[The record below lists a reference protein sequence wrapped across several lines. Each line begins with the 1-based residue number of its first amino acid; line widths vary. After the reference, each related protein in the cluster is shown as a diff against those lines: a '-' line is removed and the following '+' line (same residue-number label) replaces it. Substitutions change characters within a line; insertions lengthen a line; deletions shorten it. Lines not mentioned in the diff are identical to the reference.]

1 MPSFFFFFGVVVFF
15 LPTPYYFLRLLGETL
30 ITVTADHSHVFTIG
44 GYAERGN
51 PVFGLLRAVD
61 GELAVDK
68 DGKTYTTLGYANGPG
83 GLNGSRPDLRGV
95 NTTDKN
101 YRQQAT
107 VLLNSETHS
116 SEDVGKNVD

>member
-1 MPSFFFFFGVVVFF
+1 MGLNLPSVFF
-15 LPTPYYFLRLLGETL
+15 LQTPYYFLRLSGETL

-44 GYAERGN
+44 GYAKRGN
-51 PVFGLLRAVD
+51 PVFGLLKYVD
-61 GELAVDK
+61 DELAVDK
-68 DGKTYTTLGYANGPG
+68 MDKPYTTLGYANGPG
-83 GLNGSRPDLRGV
+83 GLNGFRPDLSGV

-116 SEDVGKNVD
+116 SEDVGKTVAF

>member
-1 MPSFFFFFGVVVFF
+1 M
-15 LPTPYYFLRLLGETL
+15 
-30 ITVTADHSHVFTIG
+30 
-44 GYAERGN
+44 
-51 PVFGLLRAVD
+51 FGLIKGVD
-61 GELAVDK
+61 NALAVDK
-68 DGKTYTTLGYANGPG
+68 MNKPYTTLGYANGPG
-83 GLNGSRPDLRGV
+83 GLNGSRPDLNGV